1 MKSFPLFKTVDSL
14 SLTPATAR
22 RLLHLLVGLFVL
34 GLFCTCALYLWSK
47 INSGV
52 SCQRRLM
59 NDAAGEMLLYFG
71 RRQMLLER
79 LGALVVRDST
89 LPKRTLD
96 PHRQLPRYQH
106 QWVALG
112 EARSAWGVLL
122 SGRDVADLDQMG
134 AGLLYVRG
142 DKRPVVSY
150 LHGRFERRSMLPETV
165 LDALVL
171 EKNGADEE
179 ALWLAAPHD
188 PLQRIYLFLAVR
200 RDDEAIWL
208 GLELRGSDLSHAL
221 ASRFAGAYALQDAVR
236 HVVLSSEGASVEG
249 LDGCIGSEEAFGF
262 CGNGLLPQF
271 LILTKGMGPSG
282 WRLSYYLPVER
293 LLSPYWS
300 TLVGCLLFWGGVAL
314 AVLGLAW
321 RVDKRLIKPARM
333 QLRDLL
339 QHDEFLRT
347 TLEVAPI
354 ALCLLRC
361 SDAAVVLENRLAR
374 QWLGQGD
381 GRHSESLRWIEL
393 ARRASTES
401 NSMEVQSANGCM
413 VQLNFVS
420 TRYKGEE
427 VLFCACSDISARKQ
441 TERALREAREVLT
454 STRESKR
461 LFLSAMNR
469 EVQAPLYRMLDFLAC
484 LRTAG
489 LDRQQRSSL
498 ESMQRSVLNL
508 QHLLNDIHNVSQLEE
523 GRIVLEPREFS
534 PSMLLRDIALAH
546 APDAHCK
553 GVDLYVCCAPNMPE
567 KLYGDVALIRQVLDN
582 LLDNAVKFT
591 DDGFIALRARLLEV
605 SRGCQVIWQV
615 SDTGC
620 GIPAEQQ
627 PELFQPFFQVSGKG
641 MAAPDGSGLGLT
653 ICHYLVQLLGGT
665 LEVVSERGLGSSFA
679 MCLPTQCPAE
689 KNVVALAA
697 SQPVPVYIRCRPSD
711 LSDALAGWL
720 QRQGMQPR
728 SWQVG
733 HNSGA
738 VLLEC
743 LLLGDRPLADR
754 DWHGPR
760 VIASV
765 QEPDKASMRGRA
777 RQVSLYDMDAIGK
790 AVRSAQELVVY
801 SDLSNC
807 YLS

>member
-1 MKSFPLFKTVDSL
+1 M
-14 SLTPATAR
+14 R
-22 RLLHLLVGLFVL
+22 
-34 GLFCTCALYLWSK
+34 
-47 INSGV
+47 
-52 SCQRRLM
+52 
-59 NDAAGEMLLYFG
+59 
-71 RRQMLLER
+71 
-79 LGALVVRDST
+79 
-89 LPKRTLD
+89 
-96 PHRQLPRYQH
+96 
-106 QWVALG
+106 
-112 EARSAWGVLL
+112 
-122 SGRDVADLDQMG
+122 
-134 AGLLYVRG
+134 
-142 DKRPVVSY
+142 
-150 LHGRFERRSMLPETV
+150 
-165 LDALVL
+165 
-171 EKNGADEE
+171 
-179 ALWLAAPHD
+179 
-188 PLQRIYLFLAVR
+188 
-200 RDDEAIWL
+200 
-208 GLELRGSDLSHAL
+208 
-221 ASRFAGAYALQDAVR
+221 DAVR

-249 LDGCIGSEEAFGF
+249 FDGCIRSEDAFGF

-300 TLVGCLLFWGGVAL
+300 IFVGCLLFWGSVAL
-314 AVLGLAW
+314 AVLGLAC

-374 QWLGQGD
+374 QWLGQGG
-381 GRHSESLRWIEL
+381 GRYSESLRWVEL
-393 ARRASTES
+393 AHRASTES

-413 VQLNFVS
+413 MQLNFVF

-441 TERALREAREVLT
+441 TGRALRKVREVLT

-469 EVQAPLYRMLDFLAC
+469 EVQAPLYRMLDFLTC

-523 GRIVLEPREFS
+523 GALSSNRRSSRPLCCCVTS
-534 PSMLLRDIALAH
+534 PWPMLLMLTA
-546 APDAHCK
+546 K

-591 DDGFIALRARLLEV
+591 DDGFIALRARVLEM

-627 PELFQPFFQVSGKG
+627 RN
-641 MAAPDGSGLGLT
+641 
-653 ICHYLVQLLGGT
+653 C
-665 LEVVSERGLGSSFA
+665 SS
-679 MCLPTQCPAE
+679 
-689 KNVVALAA
+689 
-697 SQPVPVYIRCRPSD
+697 
-711 LSDALAGWL
+711 
-720 QRQGMQPR
+720 R
-728 SWQVG
+728 S
-733 HNSGA
+733 S
-738 VLLEC
+738 
-743 LLLGDRPLADR
+743 
-754 DWHGPR
+754 
-760 VIASV
+760 
-765 QEPDKASMRGRA
+765 
-777 RQVSLYDMDAIGK
+777 
-790 AVRSAQELVVY
+790 RSAARE
-801 SDLSNC
+801 
-807 YLS
+807 